1 MTYPYDPNNWNNNLY
16 PHTPRDSQESKPEN
30 AQDSGWTTSLQPVQT
45 TYWDGSSYH
54 SGAQPSP
61 VTPPPEKK
69 PRRARKLALKITAA
83 VAACVVVAAVSVGTY
98 SALLGSGVISPP
110 TASQGSTGGT
120 GSSGNSSDGTIKTVT
135 ASGNTLTPEEV
146 AEKVIPSVVCI
157 QNYQQYQGGFGQQ
170 SGLQEAGEGSGII
183 ATADGYI
190 ITNAHVVSGA
200 ASLQVVLSDG
210 TKYEAELI
218 GSDTVTD
225 LALIKINA
233 SGLTPAEFGNSD
245 DLKVAE
251 MVMAV
256 GNPGGMAFQSSV
268 TIGYVSGLNR
278 LVTELSGAAINCI
291 QTDAA
296 INPGNSG
303 GALVNMYGQVIGI
316 NTSKIAQTDYEGLG
330 FAIPI
335 SSAQPI
341 INSLRENGYVK
352 DRAVLG
358 ISGQYLDAMA
368 ARYYGL
374 SQGMYI
380 SEISNSSLTEA
391 GVQTG
396 DVIIAV
402 DGITVESSDT
412 ITNIVTQKKPG
423 DTVTLQIVRKSR
435 TFSVTV
441 TLMQSTGK

>member
-16 PHTPRDSQESKPEN
+16 PQAPQNGGEKKQEN
-30 AQDSGWTTSLQPVQT
+30 GNTAGWTSSVQPVQT

-54 SGAQPSP
+54 SGPQPSP
-61 VTPPPEKK
+61 MTPPPKKK
-69 PRRARKLALKITAA
+69 PPRSRKLALKITAA
-83 VAACVVVAAVSVGTY
+83 VAACMVVAAASVGAY

-110 TASQGSTGGT
+110 TASQNGALGT
-120 GSSGNSSDGTIKTVT
+120 GSSSDSTIKTVT
-135 ASGNTLTPEEV
+135 ASSNTLTPEEV
-146 AEKVIPSVVCI
+146 AQKVIPSVVCI

-200 ASLQVVLSDG
+200 AALQVVLSDG
-210 TKYEAELI
+210 AKYEAELI
-218 GSDTVTD
+218 GSDTITD
-225 LALIKINA
+225 LALIKIDA

-245 DLKVAE
+245 DLKVAQ

-268 TIGYVSGLNR
+268 TIGYVSALNR
-278 LVTELSGAAINCI
+278 ELSGAAMKYI

-316 NTSKIAQTDYEGLG
+316 NTSKIAETDYEGLG

-341 INSLRENGYVK
+341 INSLRDHGYVK

-380 SEISNSSLTEA
+380 SEISNSSLTSA
-391 GVQTG
+391 GVQTS
-396 DVIIAV
+396 DVITAI
-402 DGITVESSDT
+402 DGNTVKSSDT
-412 ITNIVTQKKPG
+412 ITNIVSQKKPG
-423 DTVTLQIVRKSR
+423 DTVALQIVRQSR

>member
-1 MTYPYDPNNWNNNLY
+1 
-16 PHTPRDSQESKPEN
+16 
-30 AQDSGWTTSLQPVQT
+30 
-45 TYWDGSSYH
+45 
-54 SGAQPSP
+54 
-61 VTPPPEKK
+61 
-69 PRRARKLALKITAA
+69 
-83 VAACVVVAAVSVGTY
+83 
-98 SALLGSGVISPP
+98 
-110 TASQGSTGGT
+110 
-120 GSSGNSSDGTIKTVT
+120 
-135 ASGNTLTPEEV
+135 
-146 AEKVIPSVVCI
+146 
-157 QNYQQYQGGFGQQ
+157 
-170 SGLQEAGEGSGII
+170 
-183 ATADGYI
+183 
-190 ITNAHVVSGA
+190 
-200 ASLQVVLSDG
+200 
-210 TKYEAELI
+210 
-218 GSDTVTD
+218 
-225 LALIKINA
+225 
-233 SGLTPAEFGNSD
+233 
-245 DLKVAE
+245 
-251 MVMAV
+251 
-256 GNPGGMAFQSSV
+256 MAFQSSV
-268 TIGYVSGLNR
+268 TVGYVSALNR
-278 LVTELSGAAINCI
+278 ELSGAAMKYI